1 MSAIKGRFIRM
12 LSKFR
17 LAPACVRAVDEF
29 GGFQLLDLEAELDE
43 WKAGSKVQVV
53 LPSDEVRTYSPIP
66 SESGMKL
73 LGWKRP
79 FGPGARWLRSVRVGD
94 EVPFLGPQPSLEIA
108 DEGAALIVG
117 DETSVAVAA
126 ALNMERPQGV
136 HAIFQTDATNDVE
149 AAAEALGLS
158 GFELV
163 GAGDA
168 EATIEAIRE
177 RASDDLQIGLTG
189 GAELIT
195 PVREALIREGMH
207 NIREET
213 YWSPGRPGL
222 V

>member
-1 MSAIKGRFIRM
+1 MSSIKGRFIRM
-12 LSKFR
+12 FSKFR

-43 WKAGSKVQVV
+43 WKAGSKVQIV

-66 SESGMKL
+66 SESGMTL

-79 FGPGARWLRSVRVGD
+79 FGPGARWLRTVRVGD
-94 EVPFLGPQPSLEIA
+94 EVPFLGPQPSLELPDGPAI
-108 DEGAALIVG
+108 IVG

-126 ALNMERPQGV
+126 ALNKERPRGIR
-136 HAIFQTDATNDVE
+136 AIFQTDAPDDVE

-158 GFELV
+158 RFELV
-163 GAGDA
+163 GAGGV
-168 EATIEAIRE
+168 EATIEAIRKHS
-177 RASDDLQIGLTG
+177 SDDLHIGLTG
-189 GAELIT
+189 GAELIE
-195 PVREALIREGMH
+195 PVREALVREGLH